1 MINEC
6 LYRRVDKKKKEW
18 QIVYLMYEYLYVRR
32 KNRTKTTTDSLFD
45 KYVFICKKKTV
56 AEVASDRTLVYE
68 ISICAK

>member
-6 LYRRVDKKKKEW
+6 LYRRVDKKKKKW

-45 KYVFICKKKTV
+45 KYVFICKKKTIAKV
-56 AEVASDRTLVYE
+56 VSNRTLV
-68 ISICAK
+68 